1 MLANAQCQSTGSSPI
16 HRIRQQAGSYNGMHL
31 SDVITHYIQRNFFTS
46 TLIHCPTVCISRYA
60 PLRSPFRCM
69 SMLQV
74 QGVFK
79 SYATAQGPLAVLR
92 GADLQLGQGESLALM
107 GESGS
112 GKSTLLHLVAG
123 LDQVDK
129 GSIEIAGQRLDQ
141 MNEAQLA
148 NWRRTEIGLVFQ
160 QFNLIGS
167 LKVEDN
173 LAFQARLAGR
183 YQPQWQAELVERL
196 GLGTLLKRY
205 PEQLSGGQQQRVAIG
220 RALASRPGLLLA
232 DEPTGNLD
240 ENTSDEVLQLL
251 LDLLAD
257 SPTSLLMVTHSPRVA
272 ARLDR
277 QAVLH
282 LGRLAAEGDR

>member
-1 MLANAQCQSTGSSPI
+1 MLEVKN
-16 HRIRQQAGSYNGMHL
+16 
-31 SDVITHYIQRNFFTS
+31 
-46 TLIHCPTVCISRYA
+46 
-60 PLRSPFRCM
+60 
-69 SMLQV
+69 
-74 QGVFK
+74 VFK

-92 GADLQLGQGESLALM
+92 GVDLSLQKGSSLALM

-123 LDQVDK
+123 LDQADE
-129 GSIEIAGQRLDQ
+129 GQIEIAGQRLDL
-141 MNEAQLA
+141 MSESQLA

-183 YQPQWQAELVERL
+183 YEPQWQAQLVERL
-196 GLGTLLKRY
+196 GLGDLLKCY

-240 ENTSDEVLQLL
+240 EATSDEVLQLL
-251 LDLLAD
+251 LDLLTD
-257 SPTSLLMVTHSPRVA
+257 SSTSLLMVTHSPRVA
-272 ARLDR
+272 ERLA
-277 QAVLH
+277 QKVILH
-282 LGRLAAEGDR
+282 HGRLATESDR

>member
-1 MLANAQCQSTGSSPI
+1 
-16 HRIRQQAGSYNGMHL
+16 
-31 SDVITHYIQRNFFTS
+31 
-46 TLIHCPTVCISRYA
+46 
-60 PLRSPFRCM
+60 
-69 SMLQV
+69 MLQV
-74 QGVFK
+74 RNVFK
-79 SYATAQGPLAVLR
+79 RYFTAQGPLDVLR
-92 GADLQLGQGESLALM
+92 GVDLHLAQGESLALM

-123 LDQVDK
+123 LDQVDD
-129 GSIEIAGQRLDQ
+129 GSIEVAGQRLDL
-141 MNEAQLA
+141 MNESQLA

-167 LKVEDN
+167 LKIADN

-183 YQPQWQAELVERL
+183 VDAAWQAHLIERL
-196 GLGTLLKRY
+196 GLTALLDRY

-240 ENTSDEVLQLL
+240 EATSDEVLQLL
-251 LDLLAD
+251 LDILAD

-272 ARLDR
+272 QRLSR
-277 QAVLH
+277 KVVLH
-282 LGRLAAEGDR
+282 LGRLADEGKR

>member
-1 MLANAQCQSTGSSPI
+1 MLEVKN
-16 HRIRQQAGSYNGMHL
+16 
-31 SDVITHYIQRNFFTS
+31 
-46 TLIHCPTVCISRYA
+46 
-60 PLRSPFRCM
+60 
-69 SMLQV
+69 
-74 QGVFK
+74 VFK
-79 SYATAQGPLAVLR
+79 SYTTAQGPLAVLR
-92 GADLQLGQGESLALM
+92 GVDLSLEHGSSLALM

-123 LDQVDK
+123 LDQADS
-129 GSIEIAGQRLDQ
+129 GLIEINGQRLDL

-183 YQPQWQAELVERL
+183 FEPQWQAQLVERL
-196 GLGTLLKRY
+196 GLGDLLKRY

-240 ENTSDEVLQLL
+240 EATSDEVLQLL
-251 LDLLAD
+251 LELLQD

-272 ARLDR
+272 ERLTHKV
-277 QAVLH
+277 VLH
-282 LGRLAAEGDR
+282 LGRLAVESGR

>member
-1 MLANAQCQSTGSSPI
+1 
-16 HRIRQQAGSYNGMHL
+16 
-31 SDVITHYIQRNFFTS
+31 
-46 TLIHCPTVCISRYA
+46 
-60 PLRSPFRCM
+60 
-69 SMLQV
+69 MLQV

-79 SYATAQGPLAVLR
+79 SYATAQGPLTVLR
-92 GADLQLGQGESLALM
+92 GVDLRLGQGESLALM

-123 LDQVDK
+123 LDQADQ
-129 GSIEIAGQRLDQ
+129 GSIEIAGKRLDQ

-183 YQPQWQAELVERL
+183 HDAAWQAELVERL
-196 GLGTLLKRY
+196 GLGELLKRY

-232 DEPTGNLD
+232 DEPTGSLD
-240 ENTSDEVLQLL
+240 ESTSDEVLQLL
-251 LDLLAD
+251 LDLLVD

-272 ARLDR
+272 ARLNR
-277 QAVLH
+277 QVVLH
-282 LGRLAAEGDR
+282 LGLLAAEGER

>member
-1 MLANAQCQSTGSSPI
+1 MLEVKN
-16 HRIRQQAGSYNGMHL
+16 
-31 SDVITHYIQRNFFTS
+31 
-46 TLIHCPTVCISRYA
+46 
-60 PLRSPFRCM
+60 
-69 SMLQV
+69 
-74 QGVFK
+74 VFK

-92 GADLQLGQGESLALM
+92 GVDLALQSGSSLALM

-123 LDQVDK
+123 LDKVDA
-129 GSIEIAGQRLDQ
+129 GQIEIAGQRLDL
-141 MNEAQLA
+141 MSESQLA

-183 YQPQWQAELVERL
+183 FQADWQAQLVERL
-196 GLGTLLKRY
+196 GLGDLLKRY

-240 ENTSDEVLQLL
+240 EATSDEVLQLL
-251 LDLLAD
+251 LDLLSD
-257 SPTSLLMVTHSPRVA
+257 SSTSLLMVTHSPRVA
-272 ARLDR
+272 ARLAH
-277 QAVLH
+277 QVTLH
-282 LGRLAAEGDR
+282 HGRLATGNGY